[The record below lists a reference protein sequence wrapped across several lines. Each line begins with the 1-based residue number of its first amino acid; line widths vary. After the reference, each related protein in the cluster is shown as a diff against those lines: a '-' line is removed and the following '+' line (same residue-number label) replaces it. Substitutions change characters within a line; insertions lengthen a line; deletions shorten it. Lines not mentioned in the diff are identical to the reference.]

1 MQEIIW
7 TKVFLTVYPRLE
19 RLVEEFDN
27 ARENLLKS
35 GIGVYLGRRLTNEEL
50 FEKIIDVNYRRLG
63 LINVKVLVDE
73 GMRRLPQKAREVLQA
88 RYMDKSVNTY
98 CEAKDVSKRTFF
110 RRLDS
115 ATRRLGEVLISL
127 GYDERKILLEY
138 KNEPI
143 LIRIKER
150 LELNHSKS
158 S

>member
-19 RLVEEFDN
+19 RLVKEFDN
-27 ARENLLKS
+27 TRENLLKS

-73 GMRRLPQKAREVLQA
+73 GMRRLPQKARDTLIA
-88 RYMDKSVNTY
+88 RYIQQDVNAY
-98 CEAKDVSKRTFF
+98 CEANGVSKRTFF

-115 ATRRLGEVLISL
+115 AIRRLVEVFISL
-127 GYDERKILLEY
+127 GYDERKINLEY
-138 KNEPI
+138 KDEPI
-143 LIRIKER
+143 LVSIKNR
-150 LELNHSKS
+150 LEANYSKS